1 MNYTSIQLPSF
12 RIMGIAI
19 RTTNQNN
26 QSIKDIEGLWRRF
39 YQEEILGKIPDK
51 ENKDVYCLYTDYEQ
65 QADAHYTTIIG
76 CKVSQVK
83 NIPDTFIAK
92 TIPAGHYHLYVS
104 SGRIPESV
112 QKTWEWIWQSG
123 EKRKFRADFDLYS
136 EKSSGAENQA
146 VETYLSVH

>member
-26 QSIKDIEGLWRRF
+26 QSLKDIGSLWQRF
-39 YQEEILGKIPDK
+39 YQEAILSKIPDK
-51 ENKDVYCLYTDYEQ
+51 ENNDVYCLYTDYEQ

-76 CKVSQVK
+76 SKVFQVK
-83 NIPDTFIAK
+83 NLPETLIAK
-92 TIPAGHYHLYVS
+92 TIPAGHYHLYIS
-104 SGRIPESV
+104 SGKMPDSV
-112 QKTWEWIWQSG
+112 QETWKWIWNSG
-123 EKRKFRADFDLYS
+123 ENRKFRADFDRYP
-136 EKSSGAENQA
+136 EKSADAESQL